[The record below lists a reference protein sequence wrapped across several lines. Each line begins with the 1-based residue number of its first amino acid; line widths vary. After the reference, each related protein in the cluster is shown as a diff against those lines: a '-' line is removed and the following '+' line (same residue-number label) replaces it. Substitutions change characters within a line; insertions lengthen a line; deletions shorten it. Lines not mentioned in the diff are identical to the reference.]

1 MVEIE
6 APSLQLADFM
16 DLFSGNIHNYGQH
29 TYNFGATGTKEEGKS
44 WTVPNKLLTVEQY
57 KAHLGGTQGLG
68 VIPVD
73 DKGDAKFGVIDIDV
87 YDADF
92 EPYVAALEHN
102 NLPLVPFR
110 SKSGGLHLY
119 MFMQQA
125 VSAKAIIDL
134 LNKQIILL
142 GLDLYVKHKLNRIIE
157 VFPKQIKQDAG
168 KQGSWINLPYYDAAK
183 TRQCAVKS
191 GKELALDAALSYA
204 KSKRVTL
211 TDVRNLLNEVPN
223 ADGPPCLQTISLFG
237 GPSKGGG
244 RNNYLFSFGV
254 YLKKKEPELWEQRLF
269 EINERMTEPLKA
281 EELES
286 TIVASLRKTGYT
298 YKCLEAPCVD
308 FCRKTIC
315 KTRDYGIGKEGGY
328 FSELEYGRLVQ
339 IKAND
344 PYYEWEVKTI
354 GAPQY
359 SVLRFKSEA
368 DIIGQDMFLR
378 LCFRELHLLPV
389 KIKQSEWY
397 KKINE
402 ALMTLSVQNVE
413 QEDDTSP
420 IGIFKSLFVQF
431 LTERAMAQTKDQIC
445 GHPGRVYK
453 DDRDNYYFRTQDLTE
468 YLFVVKL
475 FRYYG
480 PSEVHGIL
488 RDFKADSVRI
498 STETGKQIRVYSI
511 THDNLTSIGRIRSE
525 PFKAEFK
532 NKEEDF

>member
-1 MVEIE
+1 MDVE

-16 DLFSGNIHNYGQH
+16 DLFSGNVHNYGQH
-29 TYNFGATGTKEEGKS
+29 AYAFKEGVVKEEGKS
-44 WTVPNKLLTVEQY
+44 WTEANKLLTVDQY
-57 KAHLGGTQGLG
+57 KAHLTGGTGLG
-68 VIPVD
+68 IIPVD

-87 YDADF
+87 YDTDF
-92 EPYVAALEHN
+92 APYISAIEAN

-119 MFMQQA
+119 MFINQM
-125 VSAKAIIDL
+125 VSAKAIIEL

-157 VFPKQIKQDAG
+157 VFPKQVKQEAG
-168 KQGSWINLPYYDAAK
+168 KQGSWINLPYYNVPK
-183 TRQCAVKS
+183 TRQCAIKG
-191 GKELALDAALSYA
+191 GKDLSLDAALSYA
-204 KSKRVTL
+204 KSKRTSLATVRTL
-211 TDVRNLLNEVPN
+211 LGEIAN
-223 ADGPPCLQTISLFG
+223 ADGPPCLQTINLFD

-269 EINERMTEPLKA
+269 EINERMAEPLKS

-286 TIVASLRKTGYT
+286 TIIASLRKTGYT
-298 YKCLEAPCVD
+298 YKCSDAPCID
-308 FCRKTIC
+308 YCRKTLC
-315 KTRDYGIGKEGGY
+315 KTRDFGIGKEGGY

-344 PYYEWEVKTI
+344 PYYEWEVRTI
-354 GAPQY
+354 GAEKY
-359 SVLRFKSEA
+359 SVLRFKTEA

-378 LCFRELHLLPV
+378 LCFRELHILPV

-402 ALMTLSVQNVE
+402 ALATISVQNVE

-420 IGIFKSLFVQF
+420 LGIFKSLFIQF
-431 LTERAMAQTKDQIC
+431 LTERAMAQTKDQIA
-445 GHPGRVYK
+445 GHPGRVYLDEK
-453 DDRDNYYFRTQDLTE
+453 DNAYYFRTQDLTE
-468 YLFVVKL
+468 YLFVTKL
-475 FRYYG
+475 FKYYM
-480 PSEVHGIL
+480 PAEVHGIL
-488 RDFKADSVRI
+488 RDFRADATRI
-498 STETGKQIRVYSI
+498 TTESGRQVRVYAI
-511 THDNLTSIGRIRSE
+511 KHDDLASIGRIRSE

-532 NKEEDF
+532 SKDEDF